1 MTDQSPETMTVALW
15 INIFISVCQLLEKDV
30 VAVLGVDIGPMDQMV
45 ASVLSYVGIPF
56 VQINPRY
63 AHQILILAIPS
74 KANL

>member
-1 MTDQSPETMTVALW
+1 MIFTFLASAV
-15 INIFISVCQLLEKDV
+15 FISVCQLLEKDV

-63 AHQILILAIPS
+63 AHQILVQAIPS

>member
-1 MTDQSPETMTVALW
+1 M
-15 INIFISVCQLLEKDV
+15 EKDV

-63 AHQILILAIPS
+63 AHQILIQAIPS
-74 KANL
+74 KANLWYNHDIFLDKILNFAPT